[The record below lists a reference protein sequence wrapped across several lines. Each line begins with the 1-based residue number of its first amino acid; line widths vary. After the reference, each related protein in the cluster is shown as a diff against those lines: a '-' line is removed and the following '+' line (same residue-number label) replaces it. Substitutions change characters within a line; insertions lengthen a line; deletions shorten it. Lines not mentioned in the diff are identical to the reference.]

1 MLKEFNE
8 KDYIGKFDKQRG
20 VTIDLIKTLTVDDM
34 NIQTEE
40 FVSPTKWHL
49 AHTTWFFEKVILEKF
64 SKNYISYNKK
74 YTDIFN
80 SYYQSYG
87 NPLPRNKRK
96 LLSRPSVEE
105 ILDYRK
111 EINKRILNLL
121 NTKVIKNNKFI
132 FLLNVGINH
141 EQQHQ
146 ELILM
151 DILNVFFNNPLKPLF
166 NKTVKSKFSKKNH
179 KLNEEFFFFENI
191 NFNTIGSVN
200 DEFCFDNELP
210 AFKIQIRPFEISR
223 SCVTNLQWKEFIKSG
238 GYNNS
243 KIWLSDGFDF
253 IKKKKINKPMYWLD
267 ENYYFSLNGVR
278 KIIDDSPVTNIS
290 FYEADAYARWR
301 GKRLP
306 TEIELEALLGRQ
318 KVQGNFLNK
327 KIFEPLNLFDDGD
340 VKNLFGNVWEWTSSA
355 YLPYQSYKPWE
366 DELAEY
372 NGKFM
377 CNQIV
382 LKGGSCFTPHS
393 HIRSSYRNF
402 FYPSDRWACNGF
414 RLASKS

>member
-1 MLKEFNE
+1 MLKEFKE
-8 KDYIGKFDKQRG
+8 KDYIIKFDEQRV
-20 VTIDLIKTLTVDDM
+20 VTTDLIKTLTVDDM

-49 AHTTWFFEKVILEKF
+49 AHTTWFFEKVILDKF
-64 SKNYISYNKK
+64 SKNYIFYNKD
-74 YTDIFN
+74 YTNIFN

-87 NPLPRNKRK
+87 NPHPRNKRGF
-96 LLSRPSVEE
+96 LSRPSVEE

-111 EINKRILNLL
+111 EINDRIVNLL
-121 NTKVIKNNKFI
+121 NTKIIKNKKLI

-151 DILNVFFNNPLKPLF
+151 DILNVFFNNPLKPTF
-166 NKTVKSKFSKKNH
+166 NKSTKSQFPKKNTG
-179 KLNEEFFFFENI
+179 LDNEFFFFKNDD
-191 NFNTIGSVN
+191 FNTIGSVN

-210 AFKIQIRPFEISR
+210 AFKTHVRPFKISKN
-223 SCVTNLQWKEFIKSG
+223 CVTNLEWKEFMQSG

-243 KIWLSDGFDF
+243 KIWLSDGYDF
-253 IKKKKINKPMYWLD
+253 IKKKKISKPMYWLD

-278 KIIDDSPVTNIS
+278 KIIDDFPVTNIS

-306 TEIELEALLGRQ
+306 TEIELEVLLGRQ
-318 KVQGNFLNK
+318 KVKGNFLNQK
-327 KIFEPLNLFDDGD
+327 FFEPINLFDEGD

-355 YLPYQSYKPWE
+355 YLPYQDYKPWE

-377 CNQIV
+377 FNQIV
-382 LKGGSCFTPHS
+382 LKGGSCLTPHS

-402 FYPSDRWACNGF
+402 FYPSDRWNCNGF
-414 RLASKS
+414 RLAS

>member
-1 MLKEFNE
+1 MLKKFNE
-8 KDYIGKFDKQRG
+8 KDYIAKFDKQRG

-64 SKNYISYNKK
+64 SKNYISYNKN

-166 NKTVKSKFSKKNH
+166 NTTVKSNFSKKNH
-179 KLNEEFFFFENI
+179 KLDEEFFFFENI

-200 DEFCFDNELP
+200 DDFCFDNELP
-210 AFKIQIRPFEISR
+210 AFKIQINPFEISK

-414 RLASKS
+414 RLASQS